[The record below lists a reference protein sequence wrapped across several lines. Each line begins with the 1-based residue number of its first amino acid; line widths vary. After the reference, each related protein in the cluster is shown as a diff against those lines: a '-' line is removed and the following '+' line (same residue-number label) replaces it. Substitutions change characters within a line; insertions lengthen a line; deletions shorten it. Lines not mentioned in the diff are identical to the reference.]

1 VARALHECSLLHEG
15 TPVERTSTIIERAG
29 FEGISVQRLV
39 MRTGANQNSLQQIL
53 EKMFSERQ
61 AVLMDRDERRVVS
74 LAVYENLQGKIL
86 QETRAYHE
94 KFPLKEGLPKEEMK
108 TTIGRFVRPKLFNMA
123 LKGLEK
129 SGEIVI
135 DRENIRLPGHSV
147 NLEGDLKDL
156 RGEISVLYLNAG
168 LTPPSLKEIREKFAG
183 RKVQVESV
191 FNVMAREGVLIKVN
205 EDLYFY
211 KDALEKLREDYR
223 NLLLREGNATPA
235 SFKELT
241 GLSRKFIIP
250 LMEYFDATKLTIRAG
265 EHRILRER
273 EGK

>member
-1 VARALHECSLLHEG
+1 
-15 TPVERTSTIIERAG
+15 
-29 FEGISVQRLV
+29 
-39 MRTGANQNSLQQIL
+39 
-53 EKMFSERQ
+53 
-61 AVLMDRDERRVVS
+61 
-74 LAVYENLQGKIL
+74 YENLQGKIL

-108 TTIGRFVRPKLFNMA
+108 TTIGRFVSPKLFNMA